1 MQLRARPTHPDL
13 IPAAHA
19 LAGRYRLDR
28 LLGRGG
34 AADVYEALDLRLRR
48 PVAVKVF
55 RPDDAGRAE
64 ARCGEA
70 ARRTEARCGTEARL
84 LARMHHPGLV
94 TLYDTG
100 NDEGTPYLVMQLIRG
115 ATLRR
120 RVAREVL
127 TPAETCRMGAALA
140 SALAHVHARGV
151 VHRDVKPSNIL
162 LDRTD
167 TPHLSDFGISRR
179 FDESADSAPEG
190 DGTLVGTASY
200 MAPEQALGRT
210 TGPAADVYSLGLVL
224 LETLKG
230 EAEYGGAPLE
240 AALAH
245 LYRAPALPPGLPVRL
260 ARLLTAMTAR
270 APEARP
276 DAAGCARVLAGPQG
290 AGRTSPSAPGRTF
303 PGGRTARHLAEG
315 RTGPVGPPTSARS
328 SGAVGSPT
336 SAHSPG
342 AGRSRRPARTRF
354 AAATTLVT
362 LGLTLTGSL
371 NSAPVTEATAP
382 RPESADATRTTAPTP
397 LVQRADDPRPA
408 S

>member
-1 MQLRARPTHPDL
+1 MQLRARPTHPDPL
-13 IPAAHA
+13 PSAHA

-55 RPDDAGRAE
+55 RPDDAGRTE
-64 ARCGEA
+64 AQCGEA
-70 ARRTEARCGTEARL
+70 ARRAEARCGTEARL
-84 LARMHHPGLV
+84 LARMQHPGLV

-179 FDESADSAPEG
+179 FDESAESAPED

-200 MAPEQALGRT
+200 MAPEQALGRA

-276 DAAGCARVLAGPQG
+276 DAAGCAHILAGPQG
-290 AGRTSPSAPGRTF
+290 AVRTSPAPGRAF
-303 PGGRTARHLAEG
+303 PGGRPARQVPEG
-315 RTGPVGPPTSARS
+315 HTGPIGPPTSARP
-328 SGAVGSPT
+328 SGAVDSPT

-342 AGRSRRPARTRF
+342 SARSRRPARTGF
-354 AAATTLVT
+354 AAVTTLVT

-371 NSAPVTEATAP
+371 SGAPAAEATAP
-382 RPESADATRTTAPTP
+382 LPESADATRTGAPTP
-397 LVQRADDPRPA
+397 LVPRADDPHAP